1 MDELVNMVAEKA
13 GLTAEQAKTA
23 VTTVLDFLKQKLPAP
38 LAGQIDGLLAG
49 GGDALKNVTNMAQGL
64 GGMFGKK

>member
-1 MDELVNMVAEKA
+1 MDELINMVAEKA
-13 GLTAEQAKTA
+13 GLTADQAKTA

-38 LAGQIDGLLAG
+38 LAGQIDGLLSG
-49 GGDALKNVTNMAQGL
+49 GGDALKNVTSMAQGL

>member
-1 MDELVNMVAEKA
+1 MDELINMVAEKA

-38 LAGQIDGLLAG
+38 LASQIDGLLSG
-49 GGDALKNVTNMAQGL
+49 GGDALKNVTSMAQGL

>member
-1 MDELVNMVAEKA
+1 MDELINMVAEKT
-13 GLTAEQAKTA
+13 GLTADKAKTA
-23 VTTVLDFLKQKLPAP
+23 VMTVLDYLKQKLPAP
-38 LAGQIDGLLAG
+38 VAGQIDGLLSG